1 MKQIHLLPWA
11 ILFVL
16 VVLAVKQCGE
26 FMDDSAMSAVEP
38 DPSTMKPC
46 LGRKPVKE
54 HGRKYVW
61 YCGMGTESGGA
72 THLGLAGMDERPAQ
86 GRAKT
91 GVDRSRAGAAG
102 HRQCH

>member
-1 MKQIHLLPWA
+1 MSKIHLLPWMV
-11 ILFVL
+11 LFVL

-26 FMDDSAMSAVEP
+26 FMDDSELSAVEP

-61 YCGMGTESGGA
+61 YCGDGDGNT
-72 THLGLAGMDERPAQ
+72 AGVGERMAGVAERPAQ
-86 GRAKT
+86 RRAKVGAACGRA
-91 GVDRSRAGAAG
+91 GVAG
-102 HRQCH
+102 HL